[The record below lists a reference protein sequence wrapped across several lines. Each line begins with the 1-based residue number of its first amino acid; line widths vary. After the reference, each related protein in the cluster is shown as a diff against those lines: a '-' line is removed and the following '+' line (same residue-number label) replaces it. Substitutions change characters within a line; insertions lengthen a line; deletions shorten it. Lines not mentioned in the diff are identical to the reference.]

1 MSIGKYYIDT
11 RQIQKL
17 LCVMIVIVLVAATFQ
32 IFTYS
37 DTSAQPVL
45 SKLGSR
51 SNEVKQ
57 IQSKLRELGMYNGS
71 VDGIFGPVTRSA
83 VITFQKSV
91 GLTAD
96 GIAGPVT
103 LKYLGLQSSTASTG
117 AAVTSNNINILAHI
131 ISAEAKGEAYVG
143 MVAVGAVILNRVKH
157 PSFPNTIAGVV
168 YQPGAFSPVDNGS
181 INQEPVPAA
190 YNAARDALNGSD
202 PSGGAIYFYNP
213 AKTTNAW
220 LRSRPVTCTIG
231 SHTFA
236 K

>member
-1 MSIGKYYIDT
+1 MDT
-11 RQIQKL
+11 RQIRKL
-17 LCVMIVIVLVAATFQ
+17 LSVIIVIVLVAATFQ
-32 IFTYS
+32 IFTYNE
-37 DTSAQPVL
+37 TSAQPVL
-45 SKLGSR
+45 SRLGSR

-57 IQSKLRELGMYNGS
+57 IQSKLKSLGMYSGA

-83 VITFQKSV
+83 VIAFQKSV

-96 GIAGPVT
+96 GIAGPAT

-117 AAVTSNNINILAHI
+117 GAVTSNNINLLAHI
-131 ISAEAKGEAYVG
+131 ISAEAKGEPYSG
-143 MVAVGAVILNRVKH
+143 QVAVGAVILNRVKH
-157 PSFPNTIAGVV
+157 PSFPNTIAGVI
-168 YQPGAFSPVDNGS
+168 YQPGAFSPVDNGT
-181 INQEPVPAA
+181 INQEPIPSAF
-190 YNAARDALNGSD
+190 NAARDALNGSD

-220 LRSRPVTCTIG
+220 LRGRPVTCTIG